1 MGEMI
6 NAPKMLVGKDERKR
20 RLGTHRRTWEDNIK
34 NDLSEKDLEGVDW
47 VHLTQDMDQWLA
59 LVSAVMNLDLP

>member
-6 NAPKMLVGKDERKR
+6 NAHKMLVGKDERKR

-34 NDLSEKDLEGVDW
+34 NDLSEKYLDGVD
-47 VHLTQDMDQWLA
+47 
-59 LVSAVMNLDLP
+59 